1 MCDAKRVNSMSNIRL
16 DAPVD
21 EAEFDER
28 AYLDSNPDVAA
39 AVLAGRLR
47 SGWHHYHRYGRS
59 EGRIART
66 RALDAMHA
74 SKMKRVEPLLK
85 LELPHERRG
94 RKFDFLTS
102 ELRSETHVVETGAV
116 SANPYDPVTE
126 TLIDTNPDWLI
137 LDCGAG
143 LRPIYYDNV
152 VNFEIVDYETT
163 DVIGVGEHLPFKD
176 ASFDAV
182 LSHAVLE
189 HVRDPFKCA
198 NEIVRVLKTDGT
210 LLCSVPFLQPLH
222 GYPHHYFNMT
232 GQGLRRLFE
241 DHLTIERQTVPDYLT
256 PIWWLT
262 WVLSIW
268 VNGLNVPAQDEFK
281 NMRIGDLLGEPSSYR
296 RASWVRELS
305 EEKNFELAAGTFIQA
320 RKGGP
325 GRGL

>member
-1 MCDAKRVNSMSNIRL
+1 
-16 DAPVD
+16 
-21 EAEFDER
+21 
-28 AYLDSNPDVAA
+28 
-39 AVLAGRLR
+39 
-47 SGWHHYHRYGRS
+47 
-59 EGRIART
+59 
-66 RALDAMHA
+66 
-74 SKMKRVEPLLK
+74 
-85 LELPHERRG
+85 
-94 RKFDFLTS
+94 
-102 ELRSETHVVETGAV
+102 
-116 SANPYDPVTE
+116 
-126 TLIDTNPDWLI
+126 LI

-152 VNFEIVDYETT
+152 VNSEIVDYETT
-163 DVIGVGEHLPFKD
+163 DVIDVGEHLPFKD

-198 NEIVRVLKTDGT
+198 NEIARVLKTDGT

-241 DHLTIERQTVPDYLT
+241 DHLTIERQAVPDYLT

-262 WVLSIW
+262 RVLSSW

-281 NMRIGDLLGEPSSYR
+281 NMRIGDHLGGPSSYR

-305 EEKNFELAAGTFIQA
+305 EKKLRAGRRHIYPGKKGRAWPQA
-320 RKGGP
+320 
-325 GRGL
+325 LSSAC